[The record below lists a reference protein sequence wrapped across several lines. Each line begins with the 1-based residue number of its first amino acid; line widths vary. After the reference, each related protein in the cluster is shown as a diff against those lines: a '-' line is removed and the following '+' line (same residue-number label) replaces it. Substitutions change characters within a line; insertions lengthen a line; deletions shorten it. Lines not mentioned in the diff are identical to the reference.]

1 VPHRLIATLV
11 VVAAVLALGQ
21 TRESAAQSSQAKER
35 ELARKLAAAKRLE
48 CKFTTLATGT
58 WDGGKTS
65 AAVKQADVSV
75 TFTDID
81 VESGTAEADSG
92 FGNAFISVKLSGGYL
107 HFMQISDAGPLYVTT
122 VLATETVPGRLK
134 AMQTRAEYSPTM
146 LPGFTSRPELY
157 VGDCVVK

>member
-1 VPHRLIATLV
+1 VPQRLIATLV
-11 VVAAVLALGQ
+11 VVAAALALGQ
-21 TRESAAQSSQAKER
+21 TRDVAAQSQAKER

-65 AAVKQADVSV
+65 AAVKQADISV